1 MFWARPGRQTLIW
14 EIYFLFFLFL
24 LFLLGQ
30 LKMLVHWAF
39 NAFIFWN
46 KIWQFKLLV
55 MFWNTEKKN
64 TSKTTCVWFKMNFF
78 SWYSNIDN
86 QWTWLCNL
94 TQCTSKMCLF
104 ITHLYCFHFDIV
116 ILFYLYFLLDNFDW
130 YRKEQYIWKLAFN
143 QGPFF

>member
-14 EIYFLFFLFL
+14 EIYFLFFYFVFSDSSKCLCIELSMHSFFETKFDNL
-24 LFLLGQ
+24 NSWSCFE
-30 LKMLVHWAF
+30 
-39 NAFIFWN
+39 IR
-46 KIWQFKLLV
+46 
-55 MFWNTEKKN
+55 KKN
-64 TSKTTCVWFKMNFF
+64 TSKMTCVWFKMNFF

-104 ITHLYCFHFDIV
+104 ITHLYCFHFVII

-143 QGPFF
+143 QCPFF